1 MRTVDDPIAKAL
13 EARAV
18 PDIEELV
25 LARAVHLTIMTR
37 HVR

>member
-1 MRTVDDPIAKAL
+1 MRSIHESIAEAL

-18 PDIEELV
+18 PDIDELV
-25 LARAVHLTIMTR
+25 PGQGVHVTIMTR